1 MDSFTRLPA
10 NDPSTP
16 SPASPRGVPLPRYE
30 QVLPY
35 LWQGKIG
42 PAFWTVA
49 GVFSLALNVVLI
61 ILLVLVGRE
70 LFGLKG
76 IVEEQLVRG
85 LYSNFVLMDQA
96 VIATTVEVEDTIPVQ
111 FTLPVQT
118 DTVVVLTADTYVQNA
133 TVNLTTGGLSI
144 VNAPT
149 DIVLRAGT
157 ELPVKLDILVP
168 VDTTV
173 PVNLEVAVEIPLEE
187 TQLHTPFVGLQ
198 NVVSPYDSL
207 LASMPDSWVEVLCA
221 AKTGSLCRWLTR

>member
-1 MDSFTRLPA
+1 
-10 NDPSTP
+10 
-16 SPASPRGVPLPRYE
+16 
-30 QVLPY
+30 
-35 LWQGKIG
+35 
-42 PAFWTVA
+42 
-49 GVFSLALNVVLI
+49 
-61 ILLVLVGRE
+61 
-70 LFGLKG
+70 
-76 IVEEQLVRG
+76 
-85 LYSNFVLMDQA
+85 
-96 VIATTVEVEDTIPVQ
+96 
-111 FTLPVQT
+111 
-118 DTVVVLTADTYVQNA
+118 VLTADTYVQNA

-207 LASMPDSWVEVLCA
+207 LASMPDSWVEALCA
-221 AKTGSLCRWLTR
+221 ANTGSLCRWLTR